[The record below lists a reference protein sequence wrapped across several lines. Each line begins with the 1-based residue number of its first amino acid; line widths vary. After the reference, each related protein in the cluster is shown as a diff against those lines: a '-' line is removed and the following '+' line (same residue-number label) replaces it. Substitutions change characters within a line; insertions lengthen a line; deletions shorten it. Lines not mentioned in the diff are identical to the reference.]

1 MKVSWHT
8 LTVIDIY
15 QRNTQLP
22 TLLHFQTLPINIL
35 RNVFSRFGNLIDI
48 YLLPNKNCGYAKYA
62 TEESCR
68 TAIETLHGAE
78 ICGVR
83 MRVMEAEELSSDR
96 KRFRRDE

>member
-1 MKVSWHT
+1 MRINSKS
-8 LTVIDIY
+8 I
-15 QRNTQLP
+15 
-22 TLLHFQTLPINIL
+22 LLLSQTLPIPIL

-68 TAIETLHGAE
+68 TAIDTLHGAE

-83 MRVMEAEELSSDR
+83 MRVMEAEELSSER